1 MRDPLFI
8 PELLVQR
15 HTLNT
20 ANGGTPIYAD
30 YSTLYDAFGGQR
42 GAVTSRS
49 GYALVNQDPV
59 GWGGQWGG
67 YTDQET
73 VAPPGAGTDPLARN
87 PLVLLGHR
95 YYDPGAGRFLNRDP
109 EGMEGGVNVY
119 AYCTNNPL
127 NLCDPLGL
135 WEVSV
140 GGFTFDGSVV
150 SDGLKTGLAAVA
162 NQFSGGL
169 VGGGYS
175 NHVGF
180 DGAKHFAQVADA
192 ALTATGVAGL
202 TKKIAVKVAARSAAK
217 LAAKA
222 GVAEAG
228 VVTAGKVS
236 LFTKLLRLKSLCF
249 VAGTPVQM
257 TDGTTKPIEQIKI
270 GDYVQSRD
278 PNTGVT
284 TAKQV
289 TQTSAHTADATLTLT
304 FSNGEAIQTTP
315 THPFYVLGRGFVQ
328 ANQLGIGTSIVTRAG
343 PAATL
348 TARTNHT
355 GSVRVYNFEVADFH
369 TYFVGKS
376 DGGLWVHNSG
386 GCVPAIART
395 IGIVERDGDVVRI
408 VGNGPNGAI
417 EVIASMKREGARI
430 ILSGAHIDGPGAG
443 KMGIRELSAFA
454 KQFGRNENVKE
465 IIIEGAKRTTGAR
478 PGHVP
483 RPFTFSV
490 D

>member
-1 MRDPLFI
+1 
-8 PELLVQR
+8 
-15 HTLNT
+15 
-20 ANGGTPIYAD
+20 
-30 YSTLYDAFGGQR
+30 
-42 GAVTSRS
+42 VTSRS
-49 GYALVNQDPV
+49 GFALVNQDPI

-73 VAPPGAGTDPLARN
+73 VAPPGAGTDPQPRK

-228 VVTAGKVS
+228 V
-236 LFTKLLRLKSLCF
+236 
-249 VAGTPVQM
+249 
-257 TDGTTKPIEQIKI
+257 
-270 GDYVQSRD
+270 
-278 PNTGVT
+278 
-284 TAKQV
+284 
-289 TQTSAHTADATLTLT
+289 
-304 FSNGEAIQTTP
+304 
-315 THPFYVLGRGFVQ
+315 LG
-328 ANQLGIGTSIVTRAG
+328 
-343 PAATL
+343 
-348 TARTNHT
+348 
-355 GSVRVYNFEVADFH
+355 
-369 TYFVGKS
+369 
-376 DGGLWVHNSG
+376 
-386 GCVPAIART
+386 T
-395 IGIVERDGDVVRI
+395 IGRKTV
-408 VGNGPNGAI
+408 
-417 EVIASMKREGARI
+417 
-430 ILSGAHIDGPGAG
+430 L
-443 KMGIRELSAFA
+443 
-454 KQFGRNENVKE
+454 
-465 IIIEGAKRTTGAR
+465 TT
-478 PGHVP
+478 
-483 RPFTFSV
+483 T

>member
-1 MRDPLFI
+1 MSSSLTYGYTFDTTGSVI
-8 PELLVQR
+8 QR
-15 HTLNT
+15 HHI
-20 ANGGTPIYAD
+20 GGATYAD
-30 YSTLYDAFGGQR
+30 YATCYDAFGAQLGSYNN
-42 GAVTSRS
+42 GGFVANT
-49 GYALVNQDPV
+49 QDAV
-59 GWGGQWGG
+59 GWAGQWGG
-67 YTDQET
+67 YTDQAT
-73 VAPPGAGTDPLARN
+73 AAFGSGSSPIIRY

-109 EGMEGGVNVY
+109 VGMEGGVNVY
-119 AYCTNNPL
+119 AYCTNNPV
-127 NLCDPLGL
+127 NLTDPLGL

-140 GGFTFDGSVV
+140 GGFTFDGDVV
-150 SDGLKTGLAAVA
+150 SEGLKTGLAAVA
-162 NQFSGGL
+162 SQFSGGL
-169 VGGGYS
+169 YDGGRFR
-175 NHVGF
+175 NNAGF
-180 DGAKHFAQVADA
+180 DGAKHCAQVADA
-192 ALTATGVAGL
+192 ALTATGVVGL
-202 TKKIAVKVAARSAAK
+202 GKKIAIKVAARSAAK

-222 GVAEAG
+222 GVCS
-228 VVTAGKVS
+228 AGKVS
-236 LFTKLLRLKSLCF
+236 LVAKLLRTGKTLCF

>member
-1 MRDPLFI
+1 MLRNLREI
-8 PELLVQR
+8 V
-15 HTLNT
+15 
-20 ANGGTPIYAD
+20 IYAVLSRQRETKLHSTD
-30 YSTLYDAFGGQR
+30 GYYSTLYDAFGGQR

-49 GYALVNQDPV
+49 GFALVNQDPV
-59 GWGGQWGG
+59 GWCGQWGG

-73 VAPPGAGTDPLARN
+73 VTPPGAGTDPLVRY

-109 EGMEGGVNVY
+109 LGMEGGVNVY
-119 AYCTNNPL
+119 AYCTNNPV
-127 NLCDPLGL
+127 NRTDPLGL

-140 GGFTFDGSVV
+140 GGFTFSGDVV

-169 VGGGYS
+169 VGGGYR

-180 DGAKHFAQVADA
+180 DGAKHCAQIADA
-192 ALTATGVAGL
+192 AITATGVVGL
-202 TKKIAVKVAARSAAK
+202 AKKIAVKVAARTSAK
-217 LAAKA
+217 LAA
-222 GVAEAG
+222 EAG
-228 VVTAGKVS
+228 VCSAGKVS
-236 LFTKLLRLKSLCF
+236 LLTKLLRLRTLCF
-249 VAGTPVQM
+249 AVGTPIQM
-257 TDGTTKPIEQIKI
+257 ADGAVKPIEQVKV
-270 GDYVQSRD
+270 GDLVMSRD
-278 PNTGVT
+278 PYTGMT